1 MNRLILLAALLLG
14 LPMAAMA
21 QPTSVGIGSS
31 GNAGNIVF
39 GNGTSGTAT
48 LQTVTGALGSVT
60 LSLPDN
66 TGTLAETNFSQT
78 FTAPQRVNT
87 ETPAISTTTFTPVFT
102 GASGSNNHRIAF
114 PATTCTCTIAN
125 PSALIAGQSGVFE
138 LVQGATSASLNPTW
152 GSEYEYAGGTSSI
165 VLSTGLGATDYI
177 GYYVDSTGSFI
188 VLFGINKAPAH

>member
-1 MNRLILLAALLLG
+1 MKHLARLLALILGITFAHGAWAQSTEAYESSTGLG
-14 LPMAAMA
+14 
-21 QPTSVGIGSS
+21 S
-31 GNAGNIVF
+31 GLMTKTGTTAGQLVQASA
-39 GNGTSGTAT
+39 GTDFVAPG
-48 LQTVTGALGSVT
+48 TVTS
-60 LSLPDN
+60 
-66 TGTLAETNFSQT
+66 
-78 FTAPQRVNT
+78 FTAPQRTNT
-87 ETPAISTTTFTPVFT
+87 ETPTISSTTFTPVFST
-102 GASGSNNHRIAF
+102 GQNHRIAF

-125 PSALIAGQSGVFE
+125 PAALVAGQSGVFE